1 MVLIRIYIRGVD
13 TKPDGSLAI
22 ELGLMYSR
30 LVSVIRSERITA
42 AVFRVPPYTS
52 GLHMPSSEVFFSL
65 LFGRTNANT
74 MWKLLFSLFLFCIV
88 LTEECAAE
96 NSWGAN
102 LFHTQRHDFG
112 RVALGADTE
121 FRFELTNIYDRDV
134 KLIGLRSSCSCI
146 AARVETPLIRSGE
159 TGAVIVRLNTS
170 GQHLRDKSAVLTVQ
184 LETLVNGF
192 PRFDTVQLFVSGH
205 IRPDVLLTPGS
216 IEFGAVCEGT
226 AAERTLQL
234 EYTGRPGWALIKVE
248 RSQPFIFARAE
259 EIRRERGDVV
269 YRITVGL
276 RENAPPGYIRDV
288 LRFTTNELQPGKA
301 EPVEII
307 LPVQGVVTASMQVK
321 PSPMLIGILA
331 PGETATKNIVLWNET
346 PFRITAVAVP
356 DNRFRF
362 AFSEQESTM
371 QLITLSFSATPILLG
386 QPHDITE
393 VIRISTNDPRQ
404 STITVNAFARI
415 VDETASRQ

>member
-1 MVLIRIYIRGVD
+1 
-13 TKPDGSLAI
+13 
-22 ELGLMYSR
+22 
-30 LVSVIRSERITA
+30 
-42 AVFRVPPYTS
+42 
-52 GLHMPSSEVFFSL
+52 
-65 LFGRTNANT
+65 
-74 MWKLLFSLFLFCIV
+74 
-88 LTEECAAE
+88 
-96 NSWGAN
+96 
-102 LFHTQRHDFG
+102 
-112 RVALGADTE
+112 
-121 FRFELTNIYDRDV
+121 
-134 KLIGLRSSCSCI
+134 
-146 AARVETPLIRSGE
+146 
-159 TGAVIVRLNTS
+159 
-170 GQHLRDKSAVLTVQ
+170 
-184 LETLVNGF
+184 
-192 PRFDTVQLFVSGH
+192 
-205 IRPDVLLTPGS
+205 
-216 IEFGAVCEGT
+216 
-226 AAERTLQL
+226 
-234 EYTGRPGWALIKVE
+234 
-248 RSQPFIFARAE
+248 
-259 EIRRERGDVV
+259 
-269 YRITVGL
+269 
-276 RENAPPGYIRDV
+276 
-288 LRFTTNELQPGKA
+288 LQPGKA